1 MYRSLAVNGFAGYTL
16 FMETSSELNG
26 VGIAL
31 TQAGKPFEAIAVF
44 DKAISLDKDNPVLYL
59 NKGLSE
65 QETGNYDS
73 AARCFEKAIELHAN
87 FSGAWAA
94 LGLVYYE
101 TGQLETAERCYARA
115 LEGER
120 KSETLNNLGVV
131 YFNQERYEDARRCFE
146 EAVALCPFFY
156 DALYNLRDAC
166 MELSDFQAAAES
178 ERLMKLSARR
188 R

>member
-1 MYRSLAVNGFAGYTL
+1 
-16 FMETSSELNG
+16 METPSELNG

-65 QETGNYDS
+65 QKTGNYDS
-73 AARCFEKAIELHAN
+73 ATRCFEKAIELRSN
-87 FSGAWAA
+87 FSDAWSA

-101 TGQLETAERCYARA
+101 TGRLEIAERCYARA
-115 LEGER
+115 LENER
-120 KSETLNNLGVV
+120 TGGALNNLGVV
-131 YFNQERYEDARRCFE
+131 YFNQKRYEDARRCFE

-156 DALYNLRDAC
+156 DTLYNLRDAC
-166 MELSDFQAAAES
+166 MELNDFQAATET
-178 ERLMKLSARR
+178 ERLMKLDASLR
-188 R
+188 